1 MTLNKILNIM
11 NAVIYMLWLL
21 FKKFFMI
28 GLFSFGG
35 GYAMLPLFQKE
46 FIATGIITNDRFLEI
61 MTISQ
66 MTPGSFAINAA
77 TFIGKDNGGFLGS
90 IVSTIAVSLP
100 SLLILLI
107 FMRTLT
113 KYKNHPLKVK
123 IFEGLR
129 PAVLGFVLAAVFLLG
144 KESTF
149 DVKNISYFV
158 VSMILLMTNKVHPI
172 LVIFLMGGV
181 NILL

>member
-1 MTLNKILNIM
+1 
-11 NAVIYMLWLL
+11 MLWTL

-35 GYAMLPLFQKE
+35 GYAMLPLFEKE
-46 FIATGIITNDRFLEI
+46 FIRSGIITNDRFLEI

-77 TFIGKDNGGFLGS
+77 TFIGKDNGGILGAL
-90 IVSTIAVSLP
+90 ISTIAVSLP

-107 FMRTLT
+107 FMKTLT
-113 KYKNHPLKVK
+113 KYKNNPLKIK
-123 IFEGLR
+123 IFDGLR

-149 DVKNISYFV
+149 DVKNISYFAI
-158 VSMILLMTNKVHPI
+158 SMILLMTNKVHPI
-172 LVIFLMGGV
+172 LVIFLMGGA

>member
-1 MTLNKILNIM
+1 
-11 NAVIYMLWLL
+11 MLWTL

-35 GYAMLPLFQKE
+35 GYAMLPLFEKE
-46 FIATGIITNDRFLEI
+46 FIRSGIITNDRFLEI

-77 TFIGKDNGGFLGS
+77 TFIGKDNGGFLEAL
-90 IVSTIAVSLP
+90 ISTIAVSLP

-107 FMRTLT
+107 FMKTLT
-113 KYKNHPLKVK
+113 KYKNNPLKIK
-123 IFEGLR
+123 IFDGLR

-149 DVKNISYFV
+149 DVKNISYFAI
-158 VSMILLMTNKVHPI
+158 SMILLMTNKVHPI
-172 LVIFLMGGV
+172 LVIFLMGGA

>member
-1 MTLNKILNIM
+1 
-11 NAVIYMLWLL
+11 MLWTL

-35 GYAMLPLFQKE
+35 GYAMLPLFEKE
-46 FIATGIITNDRFLEI
+46 FIRSGIITNDRFLEI

-77 TFIGKDNGGFLGS
+77 TFIGKDNGGFLGAL
-90 IVSTIAVSLP
+90 ISTIAVSLP

-107 FMRTLT
+107 FMKTLT
-113 KYKNHPLKVK
+113 KYKNNPLKIK
-123 IFEGLR
+123 IFDGLR

-149 DVKNISYFV
+149 DVKNISYFAI
-158 VSMILLMTNKVHPI
+158 SMIPLMTNKVHPI
-172 LVIFLMGGV
+172 LVIFLMGGA

>member
-1 MTLNKILNIM
+1 
-11 NAVIYMLWLL
+11 MLWTL

-35 GYAMLPLFQKE
+35 GYAMLPLFEKE
-46 FIATGIITNDRFLEI
+46 FIRSGIITNDRFLEI

-77 TFIGKDNGGFLGS
+77 TFIAKDNGGFLGAL
-90 IVSTIAVSLP
+90 ISTIAVSLP

-107 FMRTLT
+107 FMKTLT
-113 KYKNHPLKVK
+113 KYKNNPLKIK
-123 IFEGLR
+123 IFDGLR

-149 DVKNISYFV
+149 DVKNISYFAI
-158 VSMILLMTNKVHPI
+158 SMILLMTNKVHPI
-172 LVIFLMGGV
+172 LVIFLMGGA

>member
-1 MTLNKILNIM
+1 
-11 NAVIYMLWLL
+11 MLWIL

-35 GYAMLPLFQKE
+35 GYAMLPLFEKE
-46 FIATGIITNDRFLEI
+46 FIRSGIITNDRFLEI

-77 TFIGKDNGGFLGS
+77 TFIGKDNGGFLGAL
-90 IVSTIAVSLP
+90 ISTIAVSLP

-107 FMRTLT
+107 FMKTLT
-113 KYKNHPLKVK
+113 KYKNNPLKIK
-123 IFEGLR
+123 IFDGLR

-149 DVKNISYFV
+149 DVKNISYFAI
-158 VSMILLMTNKVHPI
+158 SMILLMTNKVHPI
-172 LVIFLMGGV
+172 LVIFLMGGA

>member
-1 MTLNKILNIM
+1 
-11 NAVIYMLWLL
+11 MLWTL

-35 GYAMLPLFQKE
+35 GYAMLPLFEKE
-46 FIATGIITNDRFLEI
+46 FIRSGIITNDRFLKI
-61 MTISQ
+61 MTVSQ

-77 TFIGKDNGGFLGS
+77 TFIGKDNGGFLGAL
-90 IVSTIAVSLP
+90 ISTIAVSLP

-107 FMRTLT
+107 FMKTLT
-113 KYKNHPLKVK
+113 KYKNNPLKIK
-123 IFEGLR
+123 IFDGLR

-149 DVKNISYFV
+149 DVKNISYFAI
-158 VSMILLMTNKVHPI
+158 SMILLMTNKVHPI
-172 LVIFLMGGV
+172 LVIFLMGGA

>member
-1 MTLNKILNIM
+1 
-11 NAVIYMLWLL
+11 MLWTL

-35 GYAMLPLFQKE
+35 GYAMLPLFEKE
-46 FIATGIITNDRFLEI
+46 FIRSGIITNDRFLEI

-77 TFIGKDNGGFLGS
+77 TFIGKDNGGFLGAL
-90 IVSTIAVSLP
+90 ISTIAVSLP

-107 FMRTLT
+107 FMKTLT
-113 KYKNHPLKVK
+113 KYKNNPLKIK
-123 IFEGLR
+123 IFDGLR

-149 DVKNISYFV
+149 DVKNISYFAI
-158 VSMILLMTNKVHPI
+158 SMILLMTNKVHPI
-172 LVIFLMGGV
+172 LVIFFMGGA

>member
-1 MTLNKILNIM
+1 
-11 NAVIYMLWLL
+11 MLWTL

-35 GYAMLPLFQKE
+35 GYAMLPLFEKE
-46 FIATGIITNDRFLEI
+46 FIRSGIITNDRFLEI

-66 MTPGSFAINAA
+66 MTPGSFSINAA
-77 TFIGKDNGGFLGS
+77 TFIGKDNGGFLGAL
-90 IVSTIAVSLP
+90 ISTIAVSLP

-107 FMRTLT
+107 FMKTLT
-113 KYKNHPLKVK
+113 KYKNNPLKIK
-123 IFEGLR
+123 IFDGLR

-149 DVKNISYFV
+149 DVKNISYFAI
-158 VSMILLMTNKVHPI
+158 SMILLMTNKVHPI
-172 LVIFLMGGV
+172 LVIFLMGGA

>member
-1 MTLNKILNIM
+1 
-11 NAVIYMLWLL
+11 MLWLL

-149 DVKNISYFV
+149 DVKIISYFV

-172 LVIFLMGGV
+172 LVIFLMGGA

>member
-1 MTLNKILNIM
+1 
-11 NAVIYMLWLL
+11 MLWTL
-21 FKKFFMI
+21 FKNFFMI

-35 GYAMLPLFQKE
+35 GYAMLPLFEKE
-46 FIATGIITNDRFLEI
+46 FIRSGIITNDRFLEI

-77 TFIGKDNGGFLGS
+77 TFIGKDNGGFLGAL
-90 IVSTIAVSLP
+90 ISTIAVSLP

-107 FMRTLT
+107 FMKTLT
-113 KYKNHPLKVK
+113 KYKNNPLKIK
-123 IFEGLR
+123 IFDGLR

-149 DVKNISYFV
+149 DVKNISYFAI
-158 VSMILLMTNKVHPI
+158 SMILLMTNKVHPI
-172 LVIFLMGGV
+172 LVIFLMGGA

>member
-1 MTLNKILNIM
+1 
-11 NAVIYMLWLL
+11 MLFTL

-46 FIATGIITNDRFLEI
+46 FIETGIITHDRFMEI

-77 TFIGKDNGGFLGS
+77 TFIGKDNAGLLGA
-90 IVSTIAVSLP
+90 ILSTIAVSLP
-100 SLLILLI
+100 SLIILLL
-107 FMRTLT
+107 FMKLLQ
-113 KYKNHPLKVK
+113 KYKDNKLKIRV
-123 IFEGLR
+123 FEGLR

-144 KESTF
+144 KSQTI
-149 DVKNISYFV
+149 DLKNTILFLS
-158 VSMILLMTNKVHPI
+158 SMGLLLSKKFHPI
-172 LVIFLMGGV
+172 IVIFIMGGI

>member
-1 MTLNKILNIM
+1 
-11 NAVIYMLWLL
+11 MLWTL

-28 GLFSFGG
+28 GIFSFGG
-35 GYAMLPLFQKE
+35 GYAMLPLFEKE
-46 FIATGIITNDRFLEI
+46 FIRSGIITNDRFLEI

-77 TFIGKDNGGFLGS
+77 TFIGKDNGGFLGAL
-90 IVSTIAVSLP
+90 ISTIAVSLP

-107 FMRTLT
+107 FMKTLT
-113 KYKNHPLKVK
+113 KYKNNPLKIK
-123 IFEGLR
+123 IFDGLR

-149 DVKNISYFV
+149 DVKNISYFAI
-158 VSMILLMTNKVHPI
+158 SMILLMTNKVHPI
-172 LVIFLMGGV
+172 LVIFLMGGA

>member
-1 MTLNKILNIM
+1 
-11 NAVIYMLWLL
+11 MLWTL

-35 GYAMLPLFQKE
+35 GYAMLPLFEKE
-46 FIATGIITNDRFLEI
+46 FIRSGIITNDRFLEI

-77 TFIGKDNGGFLGS
+77 TFIGKDNGGFLGAL
-90 IVSTIAVSLP
+90 ISTIAVSLP

-107 FMRTLT
+107 FMKTLT
-113 KYKNHPLKVK
+113 KYKNNPLKIK
-123 IFEGLR
+123 IFDGLR

-149 DVKNISYFV
+149 DVKNISYFAI
-158 VSMILLMTNKVHPI
+158 SMILLMTNKVHPI
-172 LVIFLMGGV
+172 LVIFLMGGA

>member
-1 MTLNKILNIM
+1 
-11 NAVIYMLWLL
+11 MLWTL

-35 GYAMLPLFQKE
+35 GYAMLPLFEKE
-46 FIATGIITNDRFLEI
+46 FIRPGIITNDRFLEI

-77 TFIGKDNGGFLGS
+77 TFIGKDNGGFLGAL
-90 IVSTIAVSLP
+90 ISTIAVSLP

-107 FMRTLT
+107 FMKTLT
-113 KYKNHPLKVK
+113 KYKNNPLKIK
-123 IFEGLR
+123 IFDGLR

-158 VSMILLMTNKVHPI
+158 ISMILLMTNKVHPI
-172 LVIFLMGGV
+172 LVIFLMGGA

>member
-1 MTLNKILNIM
+1 
-11 NAVIYMLWLL
+11 MLWLL

-46 FIATGIITNDRFLEI
+46 FIKTGIITKDRFLEI

-77 TFIGKDNGGFLGS
+77 TFIGKDNGGFLGAL
-90 IVSTIAVSLP
+90 VSTIAVSLP

-107 FMRTLT
+107 FMKTLS
-113 KYKNHPLKVK
+113 KYKDHPTKVRIFDGLK
-123 IFEGLR
+123 

-144 KESTF
+144 KESAL
-149 DVKNISYFV
+149 DLKNISFFV
-158 VSMILLMTNKVHPI
+158 VSMLLLMTDKVHPI
-172 LVIFLMGGV
+172 LVIFLMGGA

>member
-1 MTLNKILNIM
+1 
-11 NAVIYMLWLL
+11 MLWTL

-35 GYAMLPLFQKE
+35 GYAMLPLFEKE
-46 FIATGIITNDRFLEI
+46 FIRSGIITNDRFLEI

-77 TFIGKDNGGFLGS
+77 TFIGKDNGGFLGAL
-90 IVSTIAVSLP
+90 ISTIAVSLP

-107 FMRTLT
+107 FMKTLT
-113 KYKNHPLKVK
+113 KYKNNPLKVK
-123 IFEGLR
+123 IFDGLR

-149 DVKNISYFV
+149 DVKNISYFAI
-158 VSMILLMTNKVHPI
+158 SMILLMTNKVHPI
-172 LVIFLMGGV
+172 LVIFLMGGA

>member
-1 MTLNKILNIM
+1 
-11 NAVIYMLWLL
+11 MLWTL

-35 GYAMLPLFQKE
+35 GYAMLPLFEKE
-46 FIATGIITNDRFLEI
+46 FIRSGIITNDRFLEI

-77 TFIGKDNGGFLGS
+77 TFIGKDNGGFLGAL
-90 IVSTIAVSLP
+90 ISTIAVSLP

-107 FMRTLT
+107 FMKTLT
-113 KYKNHPLKVK
+113 KYKNNPLKIK
-123 IFEGLR
+123 IFDGLR

-149 DVKNISYFV
+149 DVKNITYFAI
-158 VSMILLMTNKVHPI
+158 SMILLMTNKVHPI
-172 LVIFLMGGV
+172 LVIFLMGGA

>member
-1 MTLNKILNIM
+1 
-11 NAVIYMLWLL
+11 MLWTL

-35 GYAMLPLFQKE
+35 GYAMLPLFEKE
-46 FIATGIITNDRFLEI
+46 FIRSGIITNDRFLEI

-77 TFIGKDNGGFLGS
+77 TFIGKDNGGFLGAL
-90 IVSTIAVSLP
+90 ISTIAVSLP

-107 FMRTLT
+107 FMKTLT
-113 KYKNHPLKVK
+113 KYKYNPLKIK
-123 IFEGLR
+123 IFDGLR

-149 DVKNISYFV
+149 DVKNISYFAI
-158 VSMILLMTNKVHPI
+158 SMILLMTNKVHPI
-172 LVIFLMGGV
+172 LVIFLMGGA

>member
-1 MTLNKILNIM
+1 
-11 NAVIYMLWLL
+11 MLWTL

-35 GYAMLPLFQKE
+35 GYAMLPLFEKE
-46 FIATGIITNDRFLEI
+46 FIRSGIITNDRFLEI

-77 TFIGKDNGGFLGS
+77 TFIGKDNGGFLGAL
-90 IVSTIAVSLP
+90 ISTIAVSLP

-107 FMRTLT
+107 FMKTLT
-113 KYKNHPLKVK
+113 KYKNNPLKIK
-123 IFEGLR
+123 ILDGLR

-149 DVKNISYFV
+149 DVKNISYFAI
-158 VSMILLMTNKVHPI
+158 SMILLMTNKVHPI
-172 LVIFLMGGV
+172 LVIFLMGGA

>member
-1 MTLNKILNIM
+1 
-11 NAVIYMLWLL
+11 MLWTL

-35 GYAMLPLFQKE
+35 GYAMLPLFEKE
-46 FIATGIITNDRFLEI
+46 FIRSGIITNDRFLEI

-77 TFIGKDNGGFLGS
+77 TFIGKDNGGILGAL
-90 IVSTIAVSLP
+90 ISTIAVSLP

-107 FMRTLT
+107 FMKTLT
-113 KYKNHPLKVK
+113 KYKNNPFKIK
-123 IFEGLR
+123 IFDGLR

-149 DVKNISYFV
+149 DVKNISYFAI
-158 VSMILLMTNKVHPI
+158 SMILLMTNKVHPI
-172 LVIFLMGGV
+172 LVIFLMGGA

>member
-1 MTLNKILNIM
+1 
-11 NAVIYMLWLL
+11 MLWTL

-35 GYAMLPLFQKE
+35 GYAMLPLFEKE
-46 FIATGIITNDRFLEI
+46 FIRSGIITNDRFLEI

-77 TFIGKDNGGFLGS
+77 TFIGKDNGGFLGAL
-90 IVSTIAVSLP
+90 ISTIAVSLP

-107 FMRTLT
+107 FMKTLT
-113 KYKNHPLKVK
+113 KYKNNPLKIK
-123 IFEGLR
+123 IFDGLR

-149 DVKNISYFV
+149 DVKNISYFAI
-158 VSMILLMTNKVHPI
+158 SMILLMTNKVHPI
-172 LVIFLMGGV
+172 LVIFLMGEA

>member
-1 MTLNKILNIM
+1 
-11 NAVIYMLWLL
+11 MLWTL

-35 GYAMLPLFQKE
+35 GYAMLPLFEKE
-46 FIATGIITNDRFLEI
+46 FIRSGIITNDRFLEI

-66 MTPGSFAINAA
+66 MTPGSFAVNAA
-77 TFIGKDNGGFLGS
+77 TFIGKDNGGFLGAL
-90 IVSTIAVSLP
+90 ISTIAVSLP

-107 FMRTLT
+107 FMKTLT
-113 KYKNHPLKVK
+113 KYKNNPLKIK
-123 IFEGLR
+123 IFDGLR

-149 DVKNISYFV
+149 DVKNISYFAI
-158 VSMILLMTNKVHPI
+158 SMILLMTNKVHPI
-172 LVIFLMGGV
+172 LVIFLMGGA

>member
-1 MTLNKILNIM
+1 
-11 NAVIYMLWLL
+11 MLWTL

-35 GYAMLPLFQKE
+35 GYAMLPLFEKE
-46 FIATGIITNDRFLEI
+46 FIRSGIITNDRFLEI

-77 TFIGKDNGGFLGS
+77 TFIGKDNGGFLGAL
-90 IVSTIAVSLP
+90 ISTIAVSLP

-107 FMRTLT
+107 FMKTLT
-113 KYKNHPLKVK
+113 KYKNNPLKIK
-123 IFEGLR
+123 IFDGLR
-129 PAVLGFVLAAVFLLG
+129 SAVLGFVLAAVFLLG

-149 DVKNISYFV
+149 DVKNISYFAI
-158 VSMILLMTNKVHPI
+158 SMILLMTNKVHPI
-172 LVIFLMGGV
+172 LVIFLMGGA

>member
-1 MTLNKILNIM
+1 
-11 NAVIYMLWLL
+11 MLWTL

-35 GYAMLPLFQKE
+35 GYAMLPLFEKE
-46 FIATGIITNDRFLEI
+46 FIRSGIITNDRFLDI

-77 TFIGKDNGGFLGS
+77 TFIGKDNGGFLGAL
-90 IVSTIAVSLP
+90 ISTIAVSLP

-107 FMRTLT
+107 FMKTLT
-113 KYKNHPLKVK
+113 KYKNNPLKIK
-123 IFEGLR
+123 IFDGLR

-149 DVKNISYFV
+149 DVKNISYFAI
-158 VSMILLMTNKVHPI
+158 SMILLMTNKVHPI
-172 LVIFLMGGV
+172 LVIFLMGGA

>member
-1 MTLNKILNIM
+1 
-11 NAVIYMLWLL
+11 MLWTL

-35 GYAMLPLFQKE
+35 GYAMLPLFEKE
-46 FIATGIITNDRFLEI
+46 FIRSGIITNDRFLEI

-77 TFIGKDNGGFLGS
+77 TFIGKDNGGFLGAL
-90 IVSTIAVSLP
+90 ISTIAVSLP

-107 FMRTLT
+107 FMKTLT
-113 KYKNHPLKVK
+113 KYKNNPLKIK
-123 IFEGLR
+123 IFDGLR

-149 DVKNISYFV
+149 DVKKISYFAI
-158 VSMILLMTNKVHPI
+158 SMILLMTNKVHPI
-172 LVIFLMGGV
+172 LVIFLMGGA

>member
-1 MTLNKILNIM
+1 
-11 NAVIYMLWLL
+11 MLWTL

-35 GYAMLPLFQKE
+35 GYAMLPLFEKE
-46 FIATGIITNDRFLEI
+46 FIRSGIITNDRFLES

-77 TFIGKDNGGFLGS
+77 TFIGKDNGGFLGAL
-90 IVSTIAVSLP
+90 ISTIAVSLP
-100 SLLILLI
+100 SLLTLLI
-107 FMRTLT
+107 FMKTLT
-113 KYKNHPLKVK
+113 KYKNNPLKIK
-123 IFEGLR
+123 IFDGLR

-149 DVKNISYFV
+149 DVKNISYFAI
-158 VSMILLMTNKVHPI
+158 SMILLMTNKVHPI
-172 LVIFLMGGV
+172 LVIFLMGGA